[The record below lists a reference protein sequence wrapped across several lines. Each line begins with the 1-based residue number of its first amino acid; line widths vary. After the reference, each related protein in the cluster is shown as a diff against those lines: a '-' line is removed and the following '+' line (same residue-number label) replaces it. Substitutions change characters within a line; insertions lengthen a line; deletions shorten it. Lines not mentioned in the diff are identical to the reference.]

1 MTKLELIVI
10 ALIAFI
16 MGTLFLLSTAG
27 VFSSIGTVYY
37 DIFGL
42 LQLTIG
48 LVLIALSVV
57 ILHHLWKSRHHTH
70 Y

>member
-48 LVLIALSVV
+48 LVLIALAVV
-57 ILHHLWKSRHHTH
+57 ILHHLWRSRHHTH

>member
-48 LVLIALSVV
+48 LILIALSVV
-57 ILHHLWKSRHHTH
+57 ILHHLWRSRHHTH